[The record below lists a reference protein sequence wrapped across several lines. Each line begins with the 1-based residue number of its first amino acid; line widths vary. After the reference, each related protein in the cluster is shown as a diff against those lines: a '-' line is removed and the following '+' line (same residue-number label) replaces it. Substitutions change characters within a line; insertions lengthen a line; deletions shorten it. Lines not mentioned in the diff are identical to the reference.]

1 MPRLI
6 RLAAAQLG
14 PTQRADTRPQTL
26 ARLISL
32 LEKAAAEK
40 ATFVVFPELAFTTFF
55 PRWLMDDAALEAFCE
70 RSLPGPA
77 TQALFDRARELRVG
91 FHVGY
96 AELTPEGKR
105 YNAAVIVGRDGRLL
119 SKYRKVHLPGTLEPR
134 DGASYQQL
142 EKRYFTNG
150 DLGFNTFR
158 GPGDLGQAVMGTII
172 CNDRRWPEAWRVLG
186 LKGVEL
192 VCCGYNSAAYD
203 PYGRD
208 NEDAKLRTFHSI
220 LVAQANA
227 YMNSTWAVCVAKAGV
242 EDGSGLIGGSVIVD
256 PNGRIVA
263 EAKTLA
269 DELLV
274 ADCDMDMCAHG
285 KQKMFDFAAHR
296 RPETYGLIVTQTGV
310 VAPQ

>member
-1 MPRLI
+1 MPRIL

-14 PTQRADTRPQTL
+14 PTQRADTRPRTL
-26 ARLISL
+26 ARLIAL
-32 LEKAAAEK
+32 LETAAADK

-55 PRWLMDDAALEAFCE
+55 PRWLMDDAALETYCE

-158 GPGDLGQAVMGTII
+158 APDDLGRAVMGTII

-274 ADCDMDMCAHG
+274 ADCDLDACAHG

-296 RPETYGLIVTQTGV
+296 RPEAYGLIVTQTGV
-310 VAPQ
+310 VAPK